1 MTSRPWDWNLAKTRK
16 KYYGFKLF
24 AQIALLFFR
33 LDVPLTPIIYL
44 RSLNNSGEEQQFGE
58 NTGSQAEVYDLA
70 EQDGHIDAW
79 VKGTGVANVG
89 VGNTRQT
96 VARLIV
102 KNQVLSLW
110 NFWTC
115 QCELSEETA

>member
-1 MTSRPWDWNLAKTRK
+1 MVLSCLPRLC
-16 KYYGFKLF
+16 YF
-24 AQIALLFFR
+24 FFR

-96 VARLIV
+96 VAQLIV